1 MRMQRLQRS
10 GKGPAIDSG
19 AGAYPKFR
27 FVVLAFLGLSNIL
40 NSLIMLS
47 LGIML
52 PNISDDLGLSS
63 SQQGFLGSS
72 MFIGTML
79 MSMPAGL
86 WLSKPDA
93 SRVLLGALAFGTTFV
108 IVQAWAPNYT
118 TLLLA
123 RLAFGVAIVARQ
135 PARAVL
141 TAQWFPKREI
151 VLVNGLVNTTY
162 GASAVIALL
171 LTPFLQVWLNDSWR
185 WTLTIYGLIF
195 MVVTLVWAI
204 IGKER
209 RTEAPVNVPGL
220 RDGQGADEASPW
232 GVLKDRDVWMV
243 SMGMI
248 GMLVMEFPLLTLW
261 PTLMLHERGIEETV
275 SGGMLLAAAISEGVG
290 NIVLSTMFMS
300 RGSRVMRRVAVAGL
314 VTLLVGTAIGMTMS
328 TSVPLLWTYSAL
340 HGVGFSFIGLIWTV
354 PFEIPEITHRQ
365 IAVVSGF
372 IEGVGRLGGVL
383 GPAFVGIAW
392 DVTGD
397 RVWPMVISSF
407 FGLTM
412 AVAGLLLFRD
422 RSGPDRK

>member
-1 MRMQRLQRS
+1 M
-10 GKGPAIDSG
+10 
-19 AGAYPKFR
+19 
-27 FVVLAFLGLSNIL
+27 LAFLGLSNIL
-40 NSLIMLS
+40 NSLVMLS

-86 WLSKPDA
+86 WLSKPNA
-93 SRVLLGALAFGTTFV
+93 SRVLLGALAFGTAFV

-118 TLLLA
+118 VLLLA

-151 VLVNGLVNTTY
+151 VMVNGLVNTTY

-171 LTPFLQVWLNDSWR
+171 LTPYLQVWLNDSWR
-185 WTLTIYGLIF
+185 WTLTIYGIIF
-195 MVVTLVWAI
+195 MVVTLIWAV

-209 RTEAPVNVPGL
+209 RTEEPIRVSGL
-220 RDGQGADEASPW
+220 RGQEEAGDSSPW

-243 SMGMI
+243 SLGMI
-248 GMLVMEFPLLTLW
+248 GMLVMEFPILTLW

-290 NIVLSTMFMS
+290 NITVSAMLMRRSS
-300 RGSRVMRRVAVAGL
+300 RGMRKVIVAGL
-314 VTLLVGTAIGMTMS
+314 VTLLTGTAVGMNMS
-328 TSVPLLWTYSAL
+328 TSLPLLWTYSVL

-354 PFEIPEITHRQ
+354 PFEIPGITHRQ
-365 IAVVSGF
+365 IAVASGF
-372 IEGVGRLGGVL
+372 IEGVGRLGGVM

-392 DVTGD
+392 DATGD

-412 AVAGLLLFRD
+412 AVAGLFLFRD
-422 RSGPDRK
+422 RSAPDKNRDENDAHRRKGPRGLRRRKETV

>member
-1 MRMQRLQRS
+1 M
-10 GKGPAIDSG
+10 
-19 AGAYPKFR
+19 
-27 FVVLAFLGLSNIL
+27 VLAFLGLSNIL

-86 WLSKPDA
+86 WLSKPNA
-93 SRVLLGALAFGTTFV
+93 SKVLLGALAFGTAFV

-118 TLLLA
+118 VLLLA

-185 WTLTIYGLIF
+185 WTLTIYGIIF

-209 RTEAPVNVPGL
+209 RTEEPINVPGL
-220 RDGQGADEASPW
+220 RDGKEAEEASPW
-232 GVLKDRDVWMV
+232 GVLRDQDVWMV

-261 PTLMLHERGIEETV
+261 PTLMLRERGIEETV
-275 SGGMLLAAAISEGVG
+275 SGGMLLAAAISEGIG
-290 NIVLSTMFMS
+290 NVILSTMFMR
-300 RGSRVMRRVAVAGL
+300 RGSRGMRRVAVVGL
-314 VTLLVGTAIGMTMS
+314 VVLLVGTAVGMNMS
-328 TSVPLLWTYSAL
+328 TSIPLLWVYAVF

-354 PFEIPEITHRQ
+354 PFEIPNITHRQ
-365 IAVVSGF
+365 IAVASGF

-392 DVTGD
+392 DATGD

-412 AVAGLLLFRD
+412 AAAGLLLFRD
-422 RSGPDRK
+422 RSGPK

>member
-1 MRMQRLQRS
+1 MRVS
-10 GKGPAIDSG
+10 GIESG
-19 AGAYPKFR
+19 AGEYPKFR

-86 WLSKPDA
+86 WLSKPNA
-93 SRVLLGALAFGTTFV
+93 SRVLLGALAFGTAFV

-118 TLLLA
+118 VLLLA

-185 WTLTIYGLIF
+185 WTLTIYGIIF
-195 MVVTLVWAI
+195 MVVTLVWAV

-209 RTEAPVNVPGL
+209 RTEEPINVPGL
-220 RDGQGADEASPW
+220 RGEEKGGEASPW
-232 GVLKDRDVWMV
+232 RVLKDRDVWMV

-261 PTLMLHERGIEETV
+261 PTLMLRERGIEETV
-275 SGGMLLAAAISEGVG
+275 SGGMLLAAAISEGIG

-300 RGSRVMRRVAVAGL
+300 RGSRGMRRVAVAGL
-314 VTLLVGTAIGMTMS
+314 VVLLVGTAVGMNMS
-328 TSVPLLWTYSAL
+328 TSIPLLWTYAVF

-365 IAVVSGF
+365 IAVASGF
-372 IEGVGRLGGVL
+372 HRGCREAGRGDGAGVCRDCVGRNRRPCVADGDKLFLRAYNGRRRAD
-383 GPAFVGIAW
+383 AFQGQGACGQEIGI
-392 DVTGD
+392 D
-397 RVWPMVISSF
+397 
-407 FGLTM
+407 
-412 AVAGLLLFRD
+412 
-422 RSGPDRK
+422 

>member
-1 MRMQRLQRS
+1 MRDS
-10 GKGPAIDSG
+10 GIESG
-19 AGAYPKFR
+19 AGGYPKFR

-86 WLSKPDA
+86 WLSKPNA
-93 SRVLLGALAFGTTFV
+93 SKVLLGALAFGTTFV

-118 TLLLA
+118 VLLLA

-185 WTLTIYGLIF
+185 WTLTIYGIIF
-195 MVVTLVWAI
+195 MVVTLIWAV

-209 RTEAPVNVPGL
+209 RTEEPINVPGL
-220 RDGQGADEASPW
+220 RDEEKVGEASPW

-261 PTLMLHERGIEETV
+261 PTLMLRERGIEETV
-275 SGGMLLAAAISEGVG
+275 SGGMLLAAAISEGIG
-290 NIVLSTMFMS
+290 NIILSTMFMS
-300 RGSRVMRRVAVAGL
+300 RGSRGMRRLAVAGL
-314 VTLLVGTAIGMTMS
+314 VVLLVGTAVGMNMS
-328 TSVPLLWTYSAL
+328 TSIPLLWTYAVF

-354 PFEIPEITHRQ
+354 PFEIPNITHRQ
-365 IAVVSGF
+365 IAVASGF

-392 DVTGD
+392 DATGD

-412 AVAGLLLFRD
+412 AASGLMLFRD
-422 RSGPDRK
+422 RSGPD

>member
-1 MRMQRLQRS
+1 M
-10 GKGPAIDSG
+10 
-19 AGAYPKFR
+19 
-27 FVVLAFLGLSNIL
+27 LAFLGLSNIL

-86 WLSKPDA
+86 WLSKPNA
-93 SRVLLGALAFGTTFV
+93 SRVLLGALAFGTAFV

-118 TLLLA
+118 VLLLA

-185 WTLTIYGLIF
+185 WTLTIYGILF
-195 MVVTLVWAI
+195 AVVTLVWAV

-209 RTEAPVNVPGL
+209 RTEEPISVPGL
-220 RDGQGADEASPW
+220 REQRPTEEASPW
-232 GVLKDRDVWMV
+232 GVLRDRDVWMV

-261 PTLMLHERGIEETV
+261 PTLMLRERGIEETV
-275 SGGMLLAAAISEGVG
+275 SGGMLLAAAISEGIG
-290 NIVLSTMFMS
+290 NVILSTMFMR
-300 RGSRVMRRVAVAGL
+300 RGSRGMRRVAVAGL
-314 VTLLVGTAIGMTMS
+314 VVLLVGTAVGMNMS
-328 TSVPLLWTYSAL
+328 TSVPLLWTYAVF

-354 PFEIPEITHRQ
+354 PFEIPNITHRQ
-365 IAVVSGF
+365 IAVASGF

-392 DVTGD
+392 DAIGD

-412 AVAGLLLFRD
+412 AAAGLMLFRD
-422 RSGPDRK
+422 RSGTK

>member
-1 MRMQRLQRS
+1 MRDS
-10 GKGPAIDSG
+10 GIESG
-19 AGAYPKFR
+19 AGGYPKFR

-86 WLSKPDA
+86 WLSKPNA

-118 TLLLA
+118 VLLLA

-185 WTLTIYGLIF
+185 WTLTIYGIIF
-195 MVVTLVWAI
+195 MVVTLIWAV

-209 RTEAPVNVPGL
+209 RTEEPINVPGL
-220 RDGQGADEASPW
+220 RDEEKVGEASPW

-261 PTLMLHERGIEETV
+261 PTLMLRERGIEETV
-275 SGGMLLAAAISEGVG
+275 SGGMLLAAAISEGIG
-290 NIVLSTMFMS
+290 NIILSTMFMS
-300 RGSRVMRRVAVAGL
+300 RGSRGMRRLAVAGL
-314 VTLLVGTAIGMTMS
+314 VVLLVGTAVGMNMS
-328 TSVPLLWTYSAL
+328 TSIPLLWTYAVF

-354 PFEIPEITHRQ
+354 PFEIPNITHRQ
-365 IAVVSGF
+365 IAVASGF

-392 DVTGD
+392 DATGD

-412 AVAGLLLFRD
+412 AAAGLMLFRD
-422 RSGPDRK
+422 RSGPD

>member
-1 MRMQRLQRS
+1 MRDS
-10 GKGPAIDSG
+10 GIESG
-19 AGAYPKFR
+19 AGGYPKFR

-86 WLSKPDA
+86 WLSKPNA

-118 TLLLA
+118 VLLLA

-195 MVVTLVWAI
+195 MVVTLIWAV

-209 RTEAPVNVPGL
+209 RTEEPINVPGL
-220 RDGQGADEASPW
+220 RDEEKVGEASPW

-261 PTLMLHERGIEETV
+261 PTLMLRERGIEETV
-275 SGGMLLAAAISEGVG
+275 SGGMLLAAAISEGIG
-290 NIVLSTMFMS
+290 NIILSTMFMS
-300 RGSRVMRRVAVAGL
+300 RGSRGMRRLAVAGL
-314 VTLLVGTAIGMTMS
+314 VVLLVGTAVGMNMS
-328 TSVPLLWTYSAL
+328 TSIPLLWTYAVF

-354 PFEIPEITHRQ
+354 PFEIPNITHRQ
-365 IAVVSGF
+365 IAVASGF

-392 DVTGD
+392 DATGD

-412 AVAGLLLFRD
+412 AAAGLMLFRD
-422 RSGPDRK
+422 RSGPD

>member
-1 MRMQRLQRS
+1 MRDS
-10 GKGPAIDSG
+10 GIESG
-19 AGAYPKFR
+19 AGGYPKFR

-86 WLSKPDA
+86 WLSKPNA
-93 SRVLLGALAFGTTFV
+93 SKVLLGALAFGTTFV

-118 TLLLA
+118 VLLLA

-185 WTLTIYGLIF
+185 WTLTIYGIIF
-195 MVVTLVWAI
+195 MVVTLIWAV

-209 RTEAPVNVPGL
+209 RTEEPINVPGL
-220 RDGQGADEASPW
+220 RDEEKVGEASPW

-261 PTLMLHERGIEETV
+261 PTLMLRERGIEETV
-275 SGGMLLAAAISEGVG
+275 SGGMLLAAAISEGIG
-290 NIVLSTMFMS
+290 NIILSTMFMS
-300 RGSRVMRRVAVAGL
+300 RGSRGMRRLAVAGL
-314 VTLLVGTAIGMTMS
+314 VVLLVGTAVGMNMS
-328 TSVPLLWTYSAL
+328 TSIPLLWTYAVF

-354 PFEIPEITHRQ
+354 PFEIPNITHRQ
-365 IAVVSGF
+365 IAVASGF

-392 DVTGD
+392 DATGD

-412 AVAGLLLFRD
+412 AAAGLMLFRD
-422 RSGPDRK
+422 RSGPD